1 MKLDGIR
8 VLDLSMYLP
17 GPHLAMMMA
26 DNGAEVINIE
36 APGGE
41 PTRKLGP
48 FQDGHSVWFRNLN
61 RGKKSLCL
69 NLKTEEGRNILHKL
83 AATADVFVEG
93 FRPGVVDRLGIS
105 YQDLKAI
112 NPKLIYCSLSAFGQ
126 TGPLATKAA
135 HDMGPQALAG
145 TLAIN
150 DNGDGNPVVP
160 GLPAADVGVS
170 MMGLIGILMALHR
183 RNATGQGDYV
193 DAAMFDTLLSWTGHL
208 SGPTLAEGVPPETRT
223 GRSIGGA
230 AFYNIY
236 RTKDGRHIVLTG
248 REMKNVRNLLT
259 ALDREDL
266 IELCAQDDCEAQE
279 PVKAFLRDTFATR
292 TQAEWLDWFKDK
304 EVGHAPVLSLAE
316 GFELPQT
323 QARDMILSE
332 TDDIRH
338 VGLPLKFTEEPGS
351 VDFRMSDLGEDAED
365 LLSELGFSADEVA
378 GFRTAGVLG

>member
-1 MKLDGIR
+1 MKLDGLR

-41 PTRKLGP
+41 PTRHLGP

-69 NLKTEEGRNILHKL
+69 NLKTEAGVEILHKL

-93 FRPGVVDRLGIS
+93 FRPGVVDRLGIG
-105 YQDLKAI
+105 YDALKAI

-150 DNGDGNPVVP
+150 DGGDGNPVVP

-183 RNATGQGDYV
+183 RNTTGQGDYV

-208 SGPTLAEGVPPETRT
+208 SGPTLAEGIPPETRT

-236 RTKDGRHIVLTG
+236 RTEDGRHIVLTG

-266 IELCAQDDCEAQE
+266 IELCASDDCVAQE
-279 PVKAFLRDTFATR
+279 PVKDFLRETFASR
-292 TQAEWLDWFKDK
+292 SQADWLEWLKDK
-304 EVGHAPVLSLAE
+304 DVGHAPVLNLAE
-316 GFELPQT
+316 SLELPQT
-323 QARDMILSE
+323 QARDMVISE
-332 TDDIRH
+332 TEEIRH
-338 VGLPLKFTEEPGS
+338 VGLPLKFTEEPGR
-351 VDFRMSDLGEDAED
+351 VAFHVAQLGEDAD
-365 LLSELGFSADEVA
+365 ALLDELGYAQADIER
-378 GFRTAGVLG
+378 FRTEGVLG